1 MNILFYCSEYPPF
14 PTGGIGS
21 VTKIIAESLA
31 LKGHNIF
38 VIGYYQNMYHLPM
51 FSEINGVKIYR
62 LHKTYQDGKL
72 KTTTCKILNKL
83 NLSRPF
89 IQKELTFT
97 ENFISN
103 IIKQENIDLI
113 EFTDYYTFNN
123 QAPNLRYQSF
133 SIPTILRI
141 HGCASFIQELKGHPN
156 LRTKQNDQSHFN
168 RCNYL
173 SAVSQYSLNYIQ
185 QNFDTSNFNK
195 EIVINNPIE
204 DSFLKQN
211 SPSNS
216 NTILFIGKLTESK
229 GCYSLLKAF
238 NACADK
244 FPKIELHLAGNGDIK
259 KAKSYI
265 NPKFINRVQFLGYC
279 NRKTIQQEIDNCIF
293 ACIPTY
299 FETFGMVA
307 LEIMARQRALIFT
320 ERTSGKEIIK
330 DEFNGYTVNPENID
344 QIAEKMEFLIT
355 NTSLRNKIAING
367 YETIQSKY
375 TVSKVSEKIID
386 FYNTIL
392 KNYIS

>member
-1 MNILFYCSEYPPF
+1 M
-14 PTGGIGS
+14 
-21 VTKIIAESLA
+21 
-31 LKGHNIF
+31 
-38 VIGYYQNMYHLPM
+38 
-51 FSEINGVKIYR
+51 
-62 LHKTYQDGKL
+62 
-72 KTTTCKILNKL
+72 
-83 NLSRPF
+83 
-89 IQKELTFT
+89 
-97 ENFISN
+97 
-103 IIKQENIDLI
+103 
-113 EFTDYYTFNN
+113 
-123 QAPNLRYQSF
+123 
-133 SIPTILRI
+133 
-141 HGCASFIQELKGHPN
+141 
-156 LRTKQNDQSHFN
+156 
-168 RCNYL
+168 
-173 SAVSQYSLNYIQ
+173 
-185 QNFDTSNFNK
+185 
-195 EIVINNPIE
+195 INNPIE

>member
-31 LKGHNIF
+31 SKGHNIF
-38 VIGYYQNMYHLPM
+38 IIGYYQNMHHLPM

-72 KTTTCKILNKL
+72 KATTCKILNKL
-83 NLSRPF
+83 NLSRPI

-97 ENFISN
+97 ENFIID
-103 IIKQENIDLI
+103 IIKQKNIDLI
-113 EFTDYYTFNN
+113 EFTDYYTFNG
-123 QAPNLRYQSF
+123 QASNLRYQRF
-133 SIPTILRI
+133 SIPSILRI
-141 HGCASFIQELKGHPN
+141 HGCYSFIQELKGHPN
-156 LRTKQNDQSHFN
+156 SRTKQNDQLHFS

-173 SAVSQYSLNYIQ
+173 SSVSQYSLNYIQ

-195 EIVINNPIE
+195 RIVIYNPIE
-204 DSFLKQN
+204 DNFLKQN
-211 SPSNS
+211 PPSNS
-216 NTILFIGKLTESK
+216 NTILFIGKLTEAK

-244 FPKIELHLAGNGDIK
+244 FPKIKLHLAGNGDIE

-265 NPKFINRVQFLGYC
+265 NPKHINRVQFLGYC
-279 NRKTIQQEIDNCIF
+279 NRETIQQEIDNCIF

-320 ERTSGKEIIK
+320 ERTSGKELIQDGI
-330 DEFNGYTVNPENID
+330 NGYKVNPDNID
-344 QIAEKMEFLIT
+344 QIAEKIEHLIT
-355 NTSLRNKIAING
+355 KPSLRDKIAKKG
-367 YETIQSKY
+367 YETVQSKY
-375 TVSKVSEKIID
+375 TVSTISEKIID

-392 KNYIS
+392 KYNKR